1 MFDFPQK
8 RDALYPIFA
17 VKTSA
22 FIRLARFYVK
32 MDKNKLTII
41 DCSGSILA
49 ATLFTP
55 SHAPLQSFGDY
66 LRHKADAKANGR
78 RCQRNRQVLD
88 GASLPESR
96 VNTPRSTEDGIS
108 PLNYERRL
116 QQTALSKFGRGCTN
130 CVSAVRKLV
139 KSGELA
145 V

>member
-1 MFDFPQK
+1 MRF
-8 RDALYPIFA
+8 
-17 VKTSA
+17 
-22 FIRLARFYVK
+22 ARFYVK

-41 DCSGSILA
+41 ACSGSILA
-49 ATLFTP
+49 ATLFTDL
-55 SHAPLQSFGDY
+55 SHAMPLQSFGDY

-88 GASLPESR
+88 GASLPENR
-96 VNTPRSTEDGIS
+96 VHTPRSTEDGIL